1 MDLSGFDT
9 WEVKHICRVKNST
22 THLMGK
28 HAKCI
33 FYYCVWVEDTPPV
46 IANQIL
52 QDVAHLRIIL
62 S

>member
-9 WEVKHICRVKNST
+9 WEVNHICRVKNST
-22 THLMGK
+22 THLMAK

-33 FYYCVWVEDTPPV
+33 SDYCVWVEDTPPV